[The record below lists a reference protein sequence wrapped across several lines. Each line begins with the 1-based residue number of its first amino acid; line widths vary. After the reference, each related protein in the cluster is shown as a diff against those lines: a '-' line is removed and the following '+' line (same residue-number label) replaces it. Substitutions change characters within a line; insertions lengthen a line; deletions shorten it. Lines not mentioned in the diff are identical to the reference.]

1 MPWLKTAGLMLI
13 SFVMLFGGIHLS
25 WHPHLRRRK

>member
-1 MPWLKTAGLMLI
+1 MPWLTTGGLILI
-13 SFVMLFGGIHLS
+13 SVVMLFGGIHLS